1 VFTIQ
6 GDAYLRLGPMTA
18 PFVRFTRDGA
28 IAEARPTAL
37 APEIEAIVAASR
49 APVDPGADPN
59 FWPLAALSEA
69 LGCVPQDLFIEFEHS
84 AHADF
89 LEDARHLLGEFQR
102 ASNEVEVLGGQVRD
116 YIAEI
121 PEERRGDAAVNMP
134 QAAEIVRLGKVQR
147 RAAFS
152 CLSCLY
158 AAEETA
164 FFALATKVFGSEEEA
179 RSLSF
184 SRINE
189 KWKALFKAVPGARPF
204 GKRGLGLGEHE
215 AMAVHALNYRGD
227 MTHLKVVYE
236 GVGLFDRVYDG
247 GLSLP
252 KADELAQ
259 WVDAIETTLA
269 DYHAE
274 AGFPL
279 TSSLQALR

>member
-1 VFTIQ
+1 
-6 GDAYLRLGPMTA
+6 MSA
-18 PFVRFTRDGA
+18 PFVRFTREGA
-28 IAEARPTAL
+28 IAEARPTEL
-37 APEIEAIVAASR
+37 ASEIEAIVAAAR
-49 APVDPGADPN
+49 EPADTGTEPTL
-59 FWPLAALSEA
+59 WPLVALSEV

-89 LEDARHLLGEFQR
+89 LDDARHFLGEFQR
-102 ASNEVEVLGGQVRD
+102 ASNEAEALAGQVRD

-121 PEERRGDAAVNMP
+121 PDAERGDAAVRMP

-189 KWKALFKAVPGARPF
+189 KWKALFKAVPEARPF
-204 GKRGLGLGEHE
+204 GKRGLGLGEQE

-259 WVDAIETTLA
+259 WVDAIETTLT

-279 TSSLQALR
+279 TSSPRA